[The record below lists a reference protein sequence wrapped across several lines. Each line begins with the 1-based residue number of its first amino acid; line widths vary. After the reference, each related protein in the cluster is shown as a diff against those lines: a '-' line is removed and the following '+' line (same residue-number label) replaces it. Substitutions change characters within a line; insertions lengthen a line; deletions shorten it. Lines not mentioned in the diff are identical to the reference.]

1 VKKTAVKRERTV
13 LYVELDRALLDSLK
27 RTASA
32 EGRTLKGVVER
43 TIRKGLQK

>member
-1 VKKTAVKRERTV
+1 MKKTATKRKRNP

-32 EGRTLKGVVER
+32 EGRTLKSVVER